1 MPKPERDRRNAAPRK
16 RGLSADRKKK
26 STLQRCTSIDD
37 MDFDLEG
44 LVARRHTA
52 PNDGGLGIARKLLA
66 ETSKKPN
73 ENKAARRKSTTALG
87 SDSVRASKVNGGG
100 GGRAPTENK
109 SSKKPDENK
118 ATRRKSTTAL
128 RSESVRASKVNG
140 GGGRAP
146 TENKS
151 SKKPDENKATR
162 RKATTALRSESVRVS
177 KVNGG
182 GGRAPTAGK
191 KGGKG
196 GGSVLSHTSKDSVG
210 KTPAPPKGLSRRS
223 SEPALDK
230 IGGRRRAS
238 HGSEE
243 SPIIKNGKL
252 LTGIAPPRGLS
263 RRSSDSNLMMM
274 NKGSSQSASSRHLL
288 TGGDKKSA
296 ASTRHAKTSGD
307 DNPSDEESK
316 GKSSSAPNKRGISR
330 RSSEAALTSKKPV
343 RPSRDD
349 NESKSQTSAGR
360 LKSSTNSRS
369 KTGERT
375 KEAKKRKRISKKAI
389 RKRVKKGREFATS
402 VHGRM
407 KNGDDAEG
415 RRRRRSRSRKRRDDE
430 NRRRSCSPHSNG
442 GRSGRSGGTGS
453 KQRSKRSNSKRHH
466 KNNTAPG
473 ETTSELDSFMSRN
486 NNSQRE
492 PSGGS
497 PRESASH
504 RKSLRSIL
512 EDCIPNF
519 RKERQDRKFW
529 GLVAVLLFT
538 GVAAGTILL
547 LLRTFVDKGGEDS
560 ITTLGDQLK
569 APSEAPSEGVPLSV
583 GLSFIVDN
591 PGYPS
596 VAPSRVATEQPI
608 STAPTDRP
616 VSRAPITVAPV
627 TPSPTSA
634 PLVLVTMTIAVIV
647 QLDGKPEETGFS
659 LVSSDYSTTYVSR
672 EIGSLAGLHNEVVM
686 EVMDIQEQTELIFE
700 LTDTSGDGLCCTHG
714 KGYYRVLAGTGS
726 QKKTIISSEQAAKFI
741 FSVGMGHAEQIGGVD
756 PNEYCK
762 PCPDGKDCGR
772 CAWCNADEGFKPEEV
787 YDWQCHSDPV
797 RIPKKCFLGS
807 KRFQLHNRY
816 VTAMA
821 KCTDGFEAWPQM
833 ESSPE
838 TTVCVEW
845 AKCVKIFDF
854 FEPVCE
860 EELSGSLLVK
870 ETCQDKVGGFAF
882 GYSWGFNAPREK
894 ECPSTVDFAV
904 SLAPRCCED
913 QVAFCSTFDEE
924 DENEEASLFFQEKTP
939 PTPMP
944 AGTYAPTVSHAPTWD
959 GYPLTLLIQLDDF
972 SRETGFSIT
981 SVDKEI
987 TYLERRQGYYKKSQ
1001 MVVEK
1006 VRIPEGVKAILTF
1019 TDEGGDGI
1027 CCENGHGYFQLY
1039 SDQGSL
1045 ILDESGIFSNG
1056 VNKTFVV
1063 GEPQTLPPTI
1073 SASPSVS
1080 LAPSF
1085 NVFPITIAVQ
1095 LDQWSDETGFSI
1107 QSIDGSN
1114 TFFDWPA
1121 GSFSDQSSD
1130 LIFETVLL
1138 PRDTEMNLRVTD
1150 KGGDGF
1156 CCLYGEGYVKI
1167 YAGESA
1173 EDESALLVFKS
1184 AEFESVLS
1192 IIFQA
1197 GPAPSVSPATTSS
1210 PTVSAAKGSSNGLTS
1225 SGWCDTRN
1233 GKLVDD
1239 SCVEVT
1245 LVMELDKFSAE
1256 TSWFIGSEDGRTNFV
1271 SRPDGYYAEMQSQK
1285 IIETVY
1291 LPDDGGK
1298 YQFKIVDFMGDGTC
1312 CWAGNGWYS
1321 LYEGRDIE
1329 DESSQ
1334 LFYGQGDF
1342 GRDRVH
1348 IFQAGSTPA
1357 PTTSPPTHS
1366 PQPTVTKY
1374 AVEVTIKFD
1383 NYSSQTGWYIA
1394 SDDGDVI
1401 ISREPGHY
1409 SGKDASSIIENI
1421 RLEVGNYQFS
1431 VTDTNGDGFCCKEGT
1446 GYYSLTFNGDIL
1458 LYEQGRFKSI
1468 RTEAFKIRD
1477 PSRRNNAWSSSKSAT
1492 LLRGAIP
1499 SSYEPNRQREHVS
1512 NEA

>member
-1 MPKPERDRRNAAPRK
+1 MPKPERERRRTNGGADNAAPRQ
-16 RGLSADRKKK
+16 RGLSADRRKKRP
-26 STLQRCTSIDD
+26 LQRQTSIDD

-44 LVARRHTA
+44 QVARRHST
-52 PNDGGLGIARKLLA
+52 PIDGGLRIAKKLLA

-73 ENKAARRKSTTALG
+73 EDKATRRKTTSALG
-87 SDSVRASKVNGGG
+87 SDYVRAINTNGGG
-100 GGRAPTENK
+100 GGRAPTKMK
-109 SSKKPDENK
+109 SGSNLDKFEEMLAKSEHKK
-118 ATRRKSTTAL
+118 KS
-128 RSESVRASKVNG
+128 
-140 GGGRAP
+140 
-146 TENKS
+146 
-151 SKKPDENKATR
+151 
-162 RKATTALRSESVRVS
+162 
-177 KVNGG
+177 
-182 GGRAPTAGK
+182 AGK

-196 GGSVLSHTSKDSVG
+196 TGSVLSHASKDSGDSSRPKMRTLDKGKSGNKPSRRASHGSESSNAKQLQKLRSVG
-210 KTPAPPKGLSRRS
+210 KTPAPPMGLSRRAS
-223 SEPALDK
+223 DSALDK
-230 IGGRRRAS
+230 VGGGGRRAS

-243 SPIIKNGKL
+243 SSKDNKIGKSVT
-252 LTGIAPPRGLS
+252 TGVAPPPRGLS
-263 RRSSDSNLMMM
+263 RRSSDTNLMMM
-274 NKGSSQSASSRHLL
+274 KKGSSQSASSRHLL
-288 TGGDKKSA
+288 TGGDKIS
-296 ASTRHAKTSGD
+296 ASTRHAKKSGD
-307 DNPSDEESK
+307 DNTSDDESK
-316 GKSSSAPNKRGISR
+316 GKSSSGPNKRGISR
-330 RSSEAALTSKKPV
+330 RSSETALTSKKPV

-349 NESKSQTSAGR
+349 KEPKSQTSTGR
-360 LKSSTNSRS
+360 LISSTNSRS

-375 KEAKKRKRISKKAI
+375 HEVKKRRRITKKAI
-389 RKRVKKGREFATS
+389 RKRVKKGRDFATS

-407 KNGDDAEG
+407 RHHGDDAEG
-415 RRRRRSRSRKRRDDE
+415 RRRRQSRKGRDDDK
-430 NRRRSCSPHSNG
+430 RRRSCSQHSDG
-442 GRSGRSGGTGS
+442 GRSGRSGATGS
-453 KQRSKRSNSKRHH
+453 RRSKRGSSKHH
-466 KNNTAPG
+466 HNHNTAPG
-473 ETTSELDSFMSRN
+473 ETTSELDSFLSRN
-486 NNSQRE
+486 NNSRRE
-492 PSGGS
+492 RSGGS
-497 PRESASH
+497 QRESVSG
-504 RKSLRSIL
+504 RRSPRSIL
-512 EDCIPNF
+512 ADFIQNF
-519 RKERQDRKFW
+519 SKERQNRKLW
-529 GLVAVLLFT
+529 GMVAMLLCT
-538 GVAAGTILL
+538 GVAAGIILL
-547 LLRTFVDKGGEDS
+547 LLRTFADKGGEDS
-560 ITTLGDQLK
+560 TLGDELGAPSK
-569 APSEAPSEGVPLSV
+569 APSKGEPQSV
-583 GLSFIVDN
+583 GLAFIVDN

-596 VAPSRVATEQPI
+596 VAPSRVATEEPI
-608 STAPTDRP
+608 STAPTERP
-616 VSRAPITVAPV
+616 ISSAPITMAPV

-634 PLVLVTMTIAVIV
+634 PVALVTMTIAVIV

-659 LVSSDYSTTYVSR
+659 LSSSDYATTYVSR
-672 EIGSLAGLHNEVVM
+672 EIGSLAGLNNEVVM
-686 EVMDIQEQTELIFE
+686 EVLEIQEQTELIFE
-700 LTDTSGDGLCCTHG
+700 LTDASGDGLCCTHG
-714 KGYYRVLAGTGS
+714 KGYYRVLSGTGT
-726 QKKTIISSEQAAKFI
+726 QKKTTISSEQAAKFI
-741 FSVGMGHAEQIGGVD
+741 FTVGKGHAEQIGGVD

-772 CAWCNADEGFKPEEV
+772 CAWCNADEGFKPEEI

-807 KRFQLHNRY
+807 KRFELHNRY
-816 VTAMA
+816 IIAMA
-821 KCTDGFEAWPQM
+821 KCTDGFEAWPRM

-838 TTVCVEW
+838 LTVCVEW
-845 AKCVKIFDF
+845 AKCVKKFAF

-882 GYSWGFNAPREK
+882 GYSWGLNAPREK
-894 ECPSTVDFAV
+894 ECPSAVDFAA

-913 QVAFCSTFDEE
+913 QVAFCSTFD
-924 DENEEASLFFQEKTP
+924 NGNQNGVASLLIPGKASHTLA
-939 PTPMP
+939 P
-944 AGTYAPTVSHAPTWD
+944 AGTNSPTVSHAPTWD

-981 SVDKEI
+981 SADKKI

-1006 VRIPEGVKAILTF
+1006 VQIPEGVKALLTF

-1056 VNKTFVV
+1056 VNRTFVV
-1063 GEPQTLPPTI
+1063 GEPQTLPPTV
-1073 SASPSVS
+1073 SSSPTVSV
-1080 LAPSF
+1080 APSF

-1114 TFFDWPA
+1114 TFYDWPT

-1173 EDESALLVFKS
+1173 EDESALLAFKS
-1184 AEFESVLS
+1184 AEFESDLS

-1210 PTVSAAKGSSNGLTS
+1210 PTDSAAKTSSNGLTS

-1239 SCVEVT
+1239 TCVEVT

-1256 TSWFIGSEDGRTNFV
+1256 TSWSIGSEDGWTTFV
-1271 SRPDGYYAEMQSQK
+1271 SRPDGYYTEMQSQK

-1321 LYEGRDIE
+1321 LYEGRNIE

-1342 GRDRVH
+1342 GRERVH
-1348 IFQAGSTPA
+1348 IFQAGSTPS

-1383 NYSSQTGWYIA
+1383 NHSSQTGWYIT

-1401 ISREPGHY
+1401 ISRQPGYY
-1409 SGKDASSIIENI
+1409 SGKDASTITEIV

-1431 VTDTNGDGFCCKEGT
+1431 VLDTNGDGFCCKEGT
-1446 GYYSLTFNGDIL
+1446 GYYSLTNNRDVL

-1468 RTEAFKIRD
+1468 LTRPFKIKD
-1477 PSRRNNAWSSSKSAT
+1477 PSRRNNAWSSFKST
-1492 LLRGAIP
+1492 NLLRGAIL
-1499 SSYEPNRQREHVS
+1499 SSYEPNRQREHAS
-1512 NEA
+1512 NKT